1 MTSATH
7 TPGSWK
13 AVYSEYGEEIWF
25 GGNDGPGMWEIEGA
39 EAYLPGDHDEQARL
53 IAAAPDLLAALDQ
66 VDAYLSPFDGE
77 EDAYAEIRS
86 VIQQAIAKATGQDV
100 P

>member
-1 MTSATH
+1 MVHETGFYTNPFKITARGKHGAVANIPHSEITTTARQSA
-7 TPGSWK
+7 
-13 AVYSEYGEEIWF
+13 
-25 GGNDGPGMWEIEGA
+25 N
-39 EAYLPGDHDEQARL
+39 ARL

-86 VIQQAIAKATGQDV
+86 VIQQAIAKAKGK
-100 P
+100 

>member
-1 MTSATH
+1 MTNTTH
-7 TPGSWK
+7 TPGPWMVHETGFYTNPFK
-13 AVYSEYGEEIWF
+13 ITARGKHGAVANIPHSEITTTARQSA
-25 GGNDGPGMWEIEGA
+25 N
-39 EAYLPGDHDEQARL
+39 ARL

-86 VIQQAIAKATGQDV
+86 VIQQAIAKAKGK
-100 P
+100 

>member
-7 TPGSWK
+7 TPGPWRRQLIAPHFDRISIQTADGKHAIATVWVSK
-13 AVYSEYGEEIWF
+13 A
-25 GGNDGPGMWEIEGA
+25 D
-39 EAYLPGDHDEQARL
+39 ARL

-86 VIQQAIAKATGQDV
+86 VIQQAIAKAKGE
-100 P
+100 